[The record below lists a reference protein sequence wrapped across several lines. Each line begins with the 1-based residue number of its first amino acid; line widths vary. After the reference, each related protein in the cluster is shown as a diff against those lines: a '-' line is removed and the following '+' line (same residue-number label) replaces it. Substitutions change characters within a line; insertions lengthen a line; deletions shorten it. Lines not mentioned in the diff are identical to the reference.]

1 MHYLYVIKSSVDN
14 GLYIGQ
20 TSDLRKR
27 FLEHNSGKNISTKHR
42 VPFTLVYYESYADKS
57 DACARERKL
66 KKFKKSY
73 EELKKRI
80 EKSLIK

>member
-20 TSDLRKR
+20 TSDLRRR
-27 FLEHNSGKNISTKHR
+27 FLEHNSGKNVSTKYR
-42 VPFTLVYYESYADKS
+42 APFTLVYYEAYANKS
-57 DACARERKL
+57 DACTREMRL
-66 KKFKKSY
+66 KKFKKGY

-80 EKSLIK
+80 EKSMGE